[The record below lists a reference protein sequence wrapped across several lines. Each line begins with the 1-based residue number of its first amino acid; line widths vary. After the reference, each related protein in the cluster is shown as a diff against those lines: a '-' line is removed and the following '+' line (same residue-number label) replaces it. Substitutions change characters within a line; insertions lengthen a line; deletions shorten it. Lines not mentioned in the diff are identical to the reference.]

1 MTIDVL
7 NCARFVCE
15 RSINVAIEEEAVPQ
29 FARKLLPMPIPA
41 WDFTHH
47 FYDGTARTVS
57 YLLLVDALNFCF
69 FPEPRWE
76 VVVDGERLHGYFAL
90 TSALKQAFERDDP
103 IDDFSHLAEVEEEE
117 VRDLL
122 HGDVPMGKIPLFE
135 ERVGILR
142 EVGERMTSLY
152 HGDAAKLVRK
162 VNKSAQRL
170 VELVVESFPSF
181 RDEACYAGEQ
191 ITFHKRAQIF
201 AGDLYGSFGPRSF
214 GAFHDVSRL
223 TAFAD
228 YKLPQIL
235 RSEGILRYCEE
246 LAARIDH
253 KEWIEAGSSYEVE
266 IRAATVLA
274 VDLLRQELV
283 RQGRN
288 LLAIEVDWLLWHA
301 AQRCDI
307 PSHHRTLTTFY

>member
-1 MTIDVL
+1 MIIDVL

-15 RSINVAIEEEAVPQ
+15 RSMNVAIEEEAIPQ
-29 FARKLLPMPIPA
+29 FARKLLPALLPP

-90 TSALKQAFERDDP
+90 TSVLKQAFERDDP
-103 IDDFSHLAEVEEEE
+103 IDDFSHLAKVEEEE

-122 HGDVPMGKIPLFE
+122 HGDVPMGKISLFE

-152 HGDAAKLVRK
+152 HGDAALLVSK

-181 RDEACYAGEQ
+181 RDEAYYAGEQ
-191 ITFHKRAQIF
+191 IAFNKRAQIF
-201 AGDLYGSFGPRSF
+201 ASDLYGSFGGRLF
-214 GAFHDVSRL
+214 GVFRDVDRL

-235 RSEGILRYCEE
+235 RSEKILCYSKE

-253 KEWIEAGSSYEVE
+253 KEWIEAGSPCEVE

-274 VDLLRQELV
+274 VDLLRQELA

-288 LLAIEVDWLLWHA
+288 LLAIEIDWLLWHA

-307 PSHHRTLTTFY
+307 SPHHRTLTTFY

>member
-1 MTIDVL
+1 MIIDVL
-7 NCARFVCE
+7 ACARFVCE
-15 RSINVAIEEEAVPQ
+15 RSTHVVIEEEAVPQ
-29 FARKLLPMPIPA
+29 FTHKLLPMPIPA

-47 FYDGTARTVS
+47 FHDGTARTVA

-90 TSALKQAFERDDP
+90 TSVLEQAFEHEDP
-103 IDDFSHLAEVEEEE
+103 IDDFSYLAKVEEEE

-135 ERVGILR
+135 ERVHILR

-152 HGDAAKLVRK
+152 HGDAAQLVRRADG
-162 VNKSAQRL
+162 SAQRL
-170 VELVVESFPSF
+170 VELVVEGFPSF

-191 ITFHKRAQIF
+191 IVFHKRAQIF
-201 AGDLYGSFGPRSF
+201 ASDLYGSFGGRSF
-214 GAFHDVSRL
+214 GAFHDVDRL

-235 RSEGILRYCEE
+235 RAEGILRYCEE
-246 LAARIDH
+246 LAAQIDH
-253 KEWIEAGSSYEVE
+253 RALIEAGSPYEVE

-274 VDLLRQELV
+274 VDLLRQELK

-288 LLAIEVDWLLWHA
+288 LLASEIDWLLWHA
-301 AQRCDI
+301 AQGCDML
-307 PSHHRTLTTFY
+307 PHHRTLTTFY